1 MKALLVAGAEDEL
14 MILSGVL
21 QQAGLAVTSYREPK
35 QALGTLGDGPVE
47 LILFTAREDEA
58 LSLAREVC
66 AVAIAP
72 LILIVEPLLEDLHV
86 ALLDAGADM
95 VLTRPYSSRLLIRW
109 ARVLARRGS
118 TVPMASL
125 LELRAKGL
133 RLDPETRTVAL
144 PGRGTRQL
152 SNLEFRLLHTLMA
165 HRGQVM
171 PTETIVEHVWGYT
184 GDGDAQLV
192 RGLVRRVRA
201 KVEPDTGDP
210 RYILTVPGGGYI
222 FANDTEEGQG
232 KLARD

>member
-14 MILSGVL
+14 MILAGVL
-21 QQAGLAVTSYREPK
+21 QQAGLVVTSHRDPK
-35 QALGTLGDGPVE
+35 QAVGTLGDGPVE
-47 LILFTAREDEA
+47 LILFAAREEDA
-58 LSLAREVC
+58 LSLVREVR

-95 VLTRPYSSRLLIRW
+95 VLTRPYSTRLLIRW
-109 ARVLARRGS
+109 AQVLARRGS
-118 TVPMASL
+118 TVSMASL
-125 LELRAKGL
+125 PELKVKGL
-133 RLDPETRTVAL
+133 RLDPATRTVAL

-152 SNLEFRLLHTLMA
+152 SNLEFRLLHALMVN
-165 HRGQVM
+165 RGHVM

-201 KVEPDTGDP
+201 KIEPDTQNP
-210 RYILTVPGGGYI
+210 RYILTIPGGGYT
-222 FANDTEEGQG
+222 FANDSEAHQQ
-232 KLARD
+232 KLAQN